1 MLFLLQMRLTMLAP
15 GSYEEIEVQGVCVGV
30 LSHVIF
36 NRIVIDSWSWSETAW
51 KEGWKLGNCKS
62 FKGTV

>member
-36 NRIVIDSWSWSETAW
+36 NRIVIDSWS
-51 KEGWKLGNCKS
+51 
-62 FKGTV
+62 